1 MVSTR
6 SRITTPVPTKKRKVD
21 ETELPF
27 DADYE
32 YFNFPLSICCEICKT
47 KKEQEMKAGVV
58 GHKHICQYCNAFFL
72 VSGVVPEKT

>member
-27 DADYE
+27 DADCY
-32 YFNFPLSICCEICKT
+32 YFYFPLVTCCENCKSKKEKEMNLT
-47 KKEQEMKAGVV
+47 KKDVV
-58 GHKHICQYCNAFFL
+58 RKVHFVK
-72 VSGVVPEKT
+72 

>member
-27 DADYE
+27 DADCHYVD
-32 YFNFPLSICCEICKT
+32 FPLLLYN
-47 KKEQEMKAGVV
+47 KKIIKV
-58 GHKHICQYCNAFFL
+58 KKN
-72 VSGVVPEKT
+72 KR